1 MSNLRKSIYSHEHTF
16 LRELFIA
23 RRKELGLS
31 QRALAERLGVI
42 YSLVGKIE
50 TGERRL
56 DIFEFITYCES
67 LELSANEVLSQLL
80 KECHQANLTQ

>member
-1 MSNLRKSIYSHEHTF
+1 MSNLRKSIYSHEHT
-16 LRELFIA
+16 
-23 RRKELGLS
+23 GLS
-31 QRALAERLGVI
+31 QRALAEKLDVI

-67 LELSANEVLSQLL
+67 LELSPNEVLL
-80 KECHQANLTQ
+80 KLQQCNDIL

>member
-1 MSNLRKSIYSHEHTF
+1 MSNLRKSIYSPEHCH

-31 QRALAERLGVI
+31 QRALAEKLEVI

-56 DIFEFITYCES
+56 DVFEFIEYCNV
-67 LELSANEVLSQLL
+67 LQLSPNDVLS
-80 KECHQANLTQ
+80 KIIVYGTTE

>member
-1 MSNLRKSIYSHEHTF
+1 MSNLRKSIYSPEHTF
-16 LRELFIA
+16 LRELFIT

-31 QRALAERLGVI
+31 QRSLAERLGII

-56 DIFEFITYCES
+56 DVLEFIDYCQV
-67 LELSANEVLSQLL
+67 LQLDPNEVLLQIISYKQ
-80 KECHQANLTQ
+80 EI